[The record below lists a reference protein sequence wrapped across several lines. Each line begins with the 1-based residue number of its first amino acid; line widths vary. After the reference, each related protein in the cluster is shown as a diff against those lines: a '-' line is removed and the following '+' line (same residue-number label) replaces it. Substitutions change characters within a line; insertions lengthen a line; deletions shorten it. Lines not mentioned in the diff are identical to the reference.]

1 MDKWRLAT
9 QCECVT
15 NQFLVEDRTII
26 VLEESNVYGLKYS
39 VIDCEIS
46 DDILRV
52 SGAVW
57 KSI

>member
-26 VLEESNVYGLKYS
+26 VLEES
-39 VIDCEIS
+39 D
-46 DDILRV
+46 
-52 SGAVW
+52 VW
-57 KSI
+57 LEVFSN